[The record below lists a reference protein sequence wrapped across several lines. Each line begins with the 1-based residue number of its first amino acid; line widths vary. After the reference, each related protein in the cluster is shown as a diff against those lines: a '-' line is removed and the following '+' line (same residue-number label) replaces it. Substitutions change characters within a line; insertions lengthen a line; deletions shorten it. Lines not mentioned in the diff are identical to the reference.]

1 MDQLITICTDLNK
14 MMVVQSW
21 VDIMFPGFEV
31 ASEQQTWRGEVSTK
45 SGISKANKG
54 LKVSKTDSKF

>member
-1 MDQLITICTDLNK
+1 

-45 SGISKANKG
+45 LGISKANKG
-54 LKVSKTDSKF
+54 LKVSKSQGF